1 MSFIAINGEEHQIE
15 LTENITKT
23 SIQSGTMLSNGTSF
37 EWHDTYTSSKNTD
50 TVEVRAY
57 DSAIDDEGNIYVVGR
72 HSTGFSIQGLS
83 VVPDHANGG
92 QGIFLLKF
100 SKDGVIDWGIGS
112 QTTGT
117 LTPSAGGF
125 TVEVDSDGFVYIGT
139 SVSFSGG
146 SGSMSFGNHSL
157 NYPGIVLIKISN
169 AGDVIW
175 SSLASDPGGA
185 ASINEIVVD
194 NSGEIFI
201 VGSYIGILSYNANN
215 QCASNSSTSGYRPF
229 IAHINDTGYWKRCHD
244 LSPANFADT
253 DGVATGITESDNHL
267 YVCVT
272 NFTQVGGQP
281 PVFVPTVFK
290 FNKTQFLGQFGLYNF
305 GLEWEISIPSSIS
318 GKNTVM
324 SVNYGG
330 SQAYFGGGIA
340 IDSQGSIVIVGHGR
354 AGTGGS
360 DYDPWAA
367 KLDQNGSITWYE
379 EYPDGSSSMAWV
391 TDVAISMDD
400 VIVITAEVRGSIMGS
415 NYGGNTDAAIL
426 EVAAD
431 GTLNRVISAGGSG
444 HEAFY
449 SIENGLD
456 GEFIAVGAA
465 FSGMFGTTGV
475 TSAHYQLVIA
485 RFGADY
491 DSDGNVNSIDSD
503 VDGDGIGNTND
514 GCEYSPIY
522 YISSGGTDHDSDG
535 CKDDL
540 EDEDD
545 DNDGILDSIDS
556 CPVGVVA
563 WIPTNLSDQDGD
575 GCQDISEDLDD
586 DNDGYPDQE
595 DQCPKT
601 IGNSS
606 VVGDLGCVDADGDG
620 RSDFNDQF
628 PDDASEWQD
637 SDMDLVGDNSDPF
650 EFDATQWEDADGDGH
665 GDNPYGTLGDKFP
678 LNPDRWQ
685 DSDDDGYA
693 DEDDVFPNE
702 KSQWADQDGDGYGDN
717 ALGDRADAFP
727 EDSAEWLDSDFDG
740 LGDNTDEFPY
750 DVSQQS
756 DSDGDGYG
764 DADDG
769 NRADR
774 FPDDPT
780 QWSDIDYDGYGDN
793 PNGTSPDAFPTD
805 ATQWLD
811 SDGDGYGDNP
821 AGRQYDVFPN
831 NPTQWEDYD
840 GDGLGDNQNGTDAD
854 PYLNDLDN
862 DGFND
867 TVDLLPRFASPG
879 DMDADGCLDEADLF
893 PQDSRECFDFD
904 GDGEGDNLDPDDD
917 NDGWADTDEVREG
930 TDPFDASSKPI
941 DGFEVIIPGTEIS
954 LGAWDLIG
962 IFGGFP
968 LFIWIAFG
976 FVTRNTRCAKYEAM
990 LREANTRDELESVAY
1005 KWEYSLMLRMLGPH
1019 QGIRL
1024 ERLRAELDDKFEALD
1039 QPLSSIDNHEYDQ
1052 TQMVVEEMNDT
1063 EKQVPELVTQGDYP
1077 SIEDTAQK
1085 TDDNGY
1091 EWFTSEDGTN
1101 FYRTIGSQADWTRLE
1116 N

>member
-1 MSFIAINGEEHQIE
+1 MKGKCIFIITILLASFSAN
-15 LTENITKT
+15 
-23 SIQSGTMLSNGTSF
+23 TSF
-37 EWHDTYTSSKNTD
+37 TNSFSELGETQISFVQEGSPLDNTSNLVWGDVTVSEASDTSLSVDGYGTTF
-50 TVEVRAY
+50 
-57 DSAIDDEGNIYVVGR
+57 DSDGNYYVVGQHYTSFR
-72 HSTGFSIQGLS
+72 VDDQWINKTTPGTN
-83 VVPDHANGG
+83 A
-92 QGIFLLKF
+92 FLLKF
-100 SKDGVIDWGIGS
+100 FSNGTLDWGITGVSAANSYASGVAIGPNGS
-112 QTTGT
+112 IYITGT
-117 LTPSAGGF
+117 VDGSVSFGGISTSNPDGLF
-125 TVEVDSDGFVYIGT
+125 VAKFSSSGQPLWAKTSGSGQSFLGGLDIVVDQNGYAYVSGMNYLGGNYDAFVAKIDSDG
-139 SVSFSGG
+139 
-146 SGSMSFGNHSL
+146 NW
-157 NYPGIVLIKISN
+157 
-169 AGDVIW
+169 AGY
-175 SSLASDPGGA
+175 
-185 ASINEIVVD
+185 E
-194 NSGEIFI
+194 
-201 VGSYIGILSYNANN
+201 
-215 QCASNSSTSGYRPF
+215 ASNDFGGDALDS
-229 IAHINDTGYWKRCHD
+229 
-244 LSPANFADT
+244 
-253 DGVATGITESDNHL
+253 ATGITMDEQGFI
-267 YVCVT
+267 YVSMT
-272 NFTQVGGQP
+272 NFSSSPAAKSV
-281 PVFVPTVFK
+281 VTVMK
-290 FNKTQFLGQFGLYNF
+290 FNKSNLLNPIWSKNLASGDYTVATVCGGSLTGCKYGGGIEIDSGGDIVLIGTSRTSNSGSRYTAFAAKMDSNGSTLWSSKLPIQETAETNSYPTGLIIDKFGNLLISGHINNGNMLGSSAGGGYDLFLAKIDPDGVFVDGFSYGTDKGELLYDSAMDSDGRIIVVGKVQQGQFGD
-305 GLEWEISIPSSIS
+305 
-318 GKNTVM
+318 NTVTYQGNADM
-324 SVNYGG
+324 LFI
-330 SQAYFGGGIA
+330 ADFGK
-340 IDSQGSIVIVGHGR
+340 
-354 AGTGGS
+354 
-360 DYDPWAA
+360 DYD
-367 KLDQNGSITWYE
+367 Q
-379 EYPDGSSSMAWV
+379 DG
-391 TDVAISMDD
+391 I
-400 VIVITAEVRGSIMGS
+400 
-415 NYGGNTDAAIL
+415 
-426 EVAAD
+426 
-431 GTLNRVISAGGSG
+431 
-444 HEAFY
+444 
-449 SIENGLD
+449 
-456 GEFIAVGAA
+456 
-465 FSGMFGTTGV
+465 
-475 TSAHYQLVIA
+475 
-485 RFGADY
+485 
-491 DSDGNVNSIDSD
+491 VNSVDSD
-503 VDGDGIGNTND
+503 VDGDGVGNTND
-514 GCEYSPIY
+514 ECEYSPIY
-522 YISSGGTDHDSDG
+522 FISSGGTDHDSDG
-535 CKDDL
+535 CKDDT
-540 EDEDD
+540 EDSDD
-545 DNDGILDSIDS
+545 DNDGITDSNDS
-556 CPVGVVA
+556 CPSGTIA
-563 WIPTNLSDQDGD
+563 WVPTNFTDQDND
-575 GCQDISEDLDD
+575 GCQDSSEDLDD
-586 DNDGYPDQE
+586 DADGYLDQQ
-595 DQCPKT
+595 DRCPKT
-601 IGNSS
+601 FGNSS
-606 VVGDLGCVDADGDG
+606 VSGDLGCVDSDGDG

-678 LNPDRWQ
+678 LDTSRWQ

-693 DEDDVFPNE
+693 DEDDLFPNE
-702 KSQWADQDGDGYGDN
+702 KSQWTDQDGDGYGDN
-717 ALGDRADAFP
+717 ALGDRGDAFP
-727 EDSAEWLDSDFDG
+727 EDSTEWLDSDFDG

-917 NDGWADTDEVREG
+917 NDGWADTDEVRQG
-930 TDPFDASSKPI
+930 TDPFDSSSKPI

-1024 ERLRAELDDKFEALD
+1024 ERLRAELDDKFEAMD
-1039 QPLSSIDNHEYDQ
+1039 QPLSSIENHEFDQ

-1063 EKQVPELVTQGDYP
+1063 EKQVPELVTQSDYP

-1085 TDDNGY
+1085 TDENGY
-1091 EWFTSEDGTN
+1091 EWFTAQDGTN